1 MSIYMRSCDYEMW
14 EVVMDGPYVPTKT
27 KEGSEEL
34 EPKLHSEW
42 TDVDMKKVQLN
53 FKAMNTLHC
62 ALNPIEF
69 NRISTCKS
77 AKDIW
82 DKLKVIAIQEAIILD
97 KISLDE
103 TCDSPL
109 SYE

>member
-27 KEGSEEL
+27 KGGSEEL
-34 EPKLHSEW
+34 EPKLRSEW

-62 ALNPIEF
+62 ALNITEF
-69 NRISTCKS
+69 NRISSCES
-77 AKDIW
+77 AKEIW
-82 DKLKVIAIQEAIILD
+82 KKLK
-97 KISLDE
+97 
-103 TCDSPL
+103 DSHSR
-109 SYE
+109 SYNS